1 MKKLIMIFVA
11 IFTLVAATAC
21 GSNSSSKNASSTPG
35 GGKTEVVKVGI
46 SPAELPTWNLV
57 KKLAKK
63 QNIDIQIV
71 KFSDYVQ
78 PNLALNNGDINL
90 NAFQT
95 IIYFN
100 AFSKQHNLHL
110 AAIGTTAIWPMG
122 IYSKKIK
129 SVKEI
134 KDGDQIIV
142 PNDAT
147 NLSRALALLQKA
159 GLIKLADTFNGTQ
172 GLEAIKDNPKHLKI
186 TPVDAGQ
193 TPRGLDDAT
202 ASIINDDMAINAGL
216 NPSKDPIFREDA
228 GNKAYINIIAA
239 QAKDKDNKTYQKI
252 VDIYHTKEVQDF
264 IKKQYNGAAV
274 PVVMPIKE
282 ALNY

>member
-1 MKKLIMIFVA
+1 LKKFIVLIVSLFVLIA
-11 IFTLVAATAC
+11 TTAC
-21 GSNSSSKNASSTPG
+21 GSNNSDNK
-35 GGKTEVVKVGI
+35 VVKVGI
-46 SPAELPTWNLV
+46 SPAELPTWTLV

-78 PNLALNNGDINL
+78 PNLALNNGDLDL

-95 IIYFN
+95 IIYFD
-100 AFSKQHNLHL
+100 AFKKDHKLDLS
-110 AAIGTTAIWPMG
+110 AIGTTAIWPMG

-129 SVKEI
+129 DVKDI
-134 KDGDQIIV
+134 KDGDQIII

-147 NLSRALALLQKA
+147 NEARALALLQKA
-159 GLIKLADTFNGTQ
+159 GLIKLSSDFNGTQ
-172 GLEAIKDNPKHLKI
+172 GIEAVAENPKHLKL

-202 ASIINDDMAINAGL
+202 ASIINCDMAINAGL
-216 NPSKDPIFREDA
+216 NPTKDPIFHEDA
-228 GNKAYINIIAA
+228 GNKAYINIIAS
-239 QAKDKDNKTYQKI
+239 QTKNKDNKTYKKI

-264 IKKQYNGAAV
+264 IKKQYKGAAI
-274 PVVMPIKE
+274 PVVMPIDE
-282 ALNY
+282 ATNY

>member
-1 MKKLIMIFVA
+1 MKKALLALILVFVLIVTA
-11 IFTLVAATAC
+11 AC
-21 GSNSSSKNASSTPG
+21 GSSNTGKDASSSKPAT
-35 GGKTEVVKVGI
+35 VKVGI

-63 QNIDIQIV
+63 ENITIQIV

-78 PNLALNNGDINL
+78 PNIALNNGDIDL

-95 IIYFN
+95 VIYFDS
-100 AFSKQHNLHL
+100 FKKQHHL
-110 AAIGTTAIWPMG
+110 DLTDIGTTAIWPMG

-129 SVKEI
+129 DIKDI

-159 GLIKLADTFNGTQ
+159 GLIKLSSNFTGTE
-172 GLEAIKDNPKHLKI
+172 GKESIKENPKHLKI
-186 TPVDAGQ
+186 TPVEAGQ

-202 ASIINDDMAINAGL
+202 AAIINCDMAINAGL
-216 NPSKDPIFREDA
+216 NPTNDPIFREDSS
-228 GNKAYINIIAA
+228 NNAYVNIIAA
-239 QAKDKDNKTYQKI
+239 KTKDKDNQTYKKI
-252 VDIYHTKEVQDF
+252 VDIFHKKEVTDF
-264 IKKQYNGAAV
+264 IKKQYKGAAI
-274 PVVMPIKE
+274 PVVKPVSDLK
-282 ALNY
+282 Y